1 MDDTRISQLT
11 FGEPLE
17 GDEYIPIVQ
26 YSHTI
31 SALEAVYT
39 TPSALAEYIIGE
51 AAFYPVGAIIPYAGV
66 LSAKDIPRG
75 WLLCDGSEVSI
86 DDYPNLYN
94 CIVNTYGDTL
104 SGVFALPNLKGRV
117 IVGYDDTSDFTNFNA
132 VEPSWPRTQ
141 DVVIG
146 STGGEFY
153 HKLTAKDI
161 PCTTTAVSIP
171 SATNT
176 IPSIIYQTIT
186 LNFSLRAKI
195 WFTLTGDTLNI
206 KYNEDLSK
214 VSVTTITYKTFYND
228 GVIINQGTYT
238 TPSKVGTFQLPFT
251 VIAASDANLHTVGLS
266 PTYSRIETSPSKSN
280 NYTTIIHTH
289 DPVSNVHAY
298 KHTLNMSGIVAD
310 QPAVYFLSND
320 PTKKQPITIPLAP
333 KEVEIYNRSV
343 PTRGGKDRISWTD
356 TLNLRSYGNNLPST
370 LDLTFYFHQCI
381 VQVTDAGTWV
391 TVGVTGD
398 GRYLTVRKSVRP
410 DSNGIVQVKIL
421 DRKWGGH
428 GLKVYA
434 LVPQYEV
441 KQPDVIQ
448 TPSAYY
454 ATVAIPSDSVSDVN
468 VTQPYM
474 LMNYI
479 IKH

>member
-26 YSHTI
+26 YSPTI
-31 SALEAVYT
+31 SALETVYT

-51 AAFYPVGAIIPYAGV
+51 AAFYPVGAIIPYAGA

-141 DVVIG
+141 DVMIG

-206 KYNEDLSK
+206 KYNEELSK
-214 VSVTTITYKTFYND
+214 VSVTTITYKTFYNN

-280 NYTTIIHTH
+280 NYTTIIHTQ

-333 KEVEIYNRSV
+333 KEVEIYKRAETSNAR
-343 PTRGGKDRISWTD
+343 TSWTD
-356 TLNLRSYGNNLPST
+356 TLNLGAYGSSLPSI
-370 LDLTFYFHQCI
+370 LNLKFYFGQCE
-381 VQVTDAGTWV
+381 VRVTDAGAWV
-391 TVGVTGD
+391 AVGSTGNNKSKT
-398 GRYLTVRKSVRP
+398 LIKSVRP
-410 DSNGIVQVKIL
+410 DSNGIVQVRVI
-421 DRKWGGH
+421 DHKWGGH
-428 GLKVYA
+428 SLTVHA

-454 ATVAIPSDSVSDVN
+454 ATVAIPSDSASDVN

>member
-26 YSHTI
+26 YSPTI
-31 SALEAVYT
+31 SAIETVYT

-141 DVVIG
+141 DVMIG

-161 PCTTTAVSIP
+161 PCTTTAVAIP
-171 SATNT
+171 SAAAAIPLPPILNATVRKKTVGETNGTVSDNIQLDNTYDYVVVGGDTYSNCRAGNNKTT
-176 IPSIIYQTIT
+176 IYTSIDGVYTEIPMKVCCFVIFIIQNNKKYYRV
-186 LNFSLRAKI
+186 LSEGYSKSLRDTVKGV
-195 WFTLTGDTLNI
+195 TELTV
-206 KYNEDLSK
+206 DLEKNQIYRAIFDITKCVEIQSATVNVISK
-214 VSVTTITYKTFYND
+214 STKSGACYGGMSGSTYIINYTKQANQTTTSPTTITT
-228 GVIINQGTYT
+228 
-238 TPSKVGTFQLPFT
+238 
-251 VIAASDANLHTVGLS
+251 
-266 PTYSRIETSPSKSN
+266 TSP
-280 NYTTIIHTH
+280 
-289 DPVSNVHAY
+289 
-298 KHTLNMSGIVAD
+298 
-310 QPAVYFLSND
+310 PA
-320 PTKKQPITIPLAP
+320 
-333 KEVEIYNRSV
+333 
-343 PTRGGKDRISWTD
+343 
-356 TLNLRSYGNNLPST
+356 
-370 LDLTFYFHQCI
+370 
-381 VQVTDAGTWV
+381 
-391 TVGVTGD
+391 
-398 GRYLTVRKSVRP
+398 
-410 DSNGIVQVKIL
+410 
-421 DRKWGGH
+421 
-428 GLKVYA
+428 
-434 LVPQYEV
+434 
-441 KQPDVIQ
+441 
-448 TPSAYY
+448 
-454 ATVAIPSDSVSDVN
+454 AIPSDSVSDVN